1 MEEQASPTRYPF
13 GRGASEATELFTERM
28 ATNEKLSVHKLSGAV
43 HAREPGQFSPLVEKD
58 GGPSYT
64 KLVGTGVIPKWE
76 TECARHAT

>member
-1 MEEQASPTRYPF
+1 MEEQASLTRYPF
-13 GRGASEATELFTERM
+13 GSGASGATELLTKRM
-28 ATNEKLSVHKLSGAV
+28 ATNEKRSVHKLSGAL

-58 GGPSYT
+58 GVHSYI